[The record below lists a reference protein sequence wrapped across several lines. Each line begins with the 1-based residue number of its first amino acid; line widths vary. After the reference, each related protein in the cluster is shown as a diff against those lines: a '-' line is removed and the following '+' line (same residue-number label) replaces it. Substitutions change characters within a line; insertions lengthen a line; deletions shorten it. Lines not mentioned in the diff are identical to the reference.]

1 MLRIIYTLFAKRLR
15 LSNPWNYKAPVLIG
29 FTYVVIGVERIPFL
43 VALQAIGW
51 SLLTIVGIAG
61 FGYLTN
67 DLGDRKAD
75 LAAGKANLLA
85 TLPMA
90 HIAGLLLLFLGL
102 ALVPWVV
109 FFPVSALSL
118 GLLGAELLLFVLYV
132 APPFRLKERG
142 FLGLVTDSLYAHAL
156 PCLLAMITF
165 AAIAGERDPFD
176 PDADIFP
183 YMVMAVAW
191 QFALGLRNILLH
203 QMKDAE
209 NDRQSG
215 LRTLVTR
222 IGDRKTFLLLT
233 NLMIPLE
240 AITWSVLIFGY
251 SRENPLPLLIW
262 PGFVAFQYIKRGR
275 PADNR
280 TFLYRLFD
288 DFYIPILPSLFL
300 LWYALFDWHL
310 LILLGDPP
318 AAVQESAGTVPRS
331 GAGLDFPIF
340 AGLEPNVVCQP

>member
-1 MLRIIYTLFAKRLR
+1 MLLWLLEMFRIIHTLFAKRLR
-15 LSNPWNYKAPVLIG
+15 LSNPWNYKVPVLMG
-29 FTYVVIGVERIPFL
+29 LTYVVVGVERIPVWL
-43 VALQAIGW
+43 ALQAMAW
-51 SLLTIVGIAG
+51 SLMTIVGIAG

-75 LAAGKANLLA
+75 LAAGKPNLLA
-85 TLPMA
+85 ALSSVQ
-90 HIAGLLLLFLGL
+90 IGGLLALFLGL
-102 ALVPWVV
+102 ALVPWIV
-109 FFPVSALSL
+109 FFPVSPLSIA
-118 GLLGAELLLFVLYV
+118 LLGAELLLFVLYV

-165 AAIAGERDPFD
+165 AAIGGERDPID
-176 PDADIFP
+176 PGADIFP
-183 YMVMAVAW
+183 FMVMAVAW

-215 LRTLVTR
+215 LHTLVTR

-240 AITWSVLIFGY
+240 AIAWSVMLLGY
-251 SRENPLPLLIW
+251 SMANPLPLLAW
-262 PGFVAFQYIKRGR
+262 PFFVLFQYLRHGR
-275 PADNR
+275 PTDNR
-280 TFLYRLFD
+280 TFLYWLFD

-300 LWYALFDWHL
+300 LWQAIFNWQV
-310 LILLGDPP
+310 LILLAIHLLLFKSPLAPYRD
-318 AAVQESAGTVPRS
+318 AALKKLFGRTAE
-331 GAGLDFPIF
+331 
-340 AGLEPNVVCQP
+340 